1 MIEIDGAQGEG
12 GGQIIRSS
20 LALAAV
26 TGKVFRIT
34 NIRAGRKKS
43 GLKRQ
48 HVVGVKAAAEICSAQ
63 VTGAELES
71 STITFE
77 PGAIRGGNYTFQ
89 ISSAGSSTL
98 VAQTV
103 LPALMLAE
111 QPSTIMITGGTHNPG
126 GPPFDFLDRVYLQQ
140 LNKFGPRVTAKLEA
154 YGFYPAGGG
163 KIRLN
168 IEPCQ
173 QLSGIELLDRGSQ
186 PQPSVC
192 AIVSALPRHIAE
204 RECDVIRRKANWPAS
219 CLRVVEV
226 ERPVGPGNVV
236 MIELAYENATEIF
249 IGIGKRGV
257 SAEQV
262 ANRLYREA
270 KAFLKTDVPVGEFL
284 ADQLLLPMGLAASQ
298 GQPLSLIHI

>member
-26 TGKVFRIT
+26 TGKAFRIT

-111 QPSTIMITGGTHNPG
+111 QPSAITITGGTHNPG
-126 GPPFDFLDRVYLQQ
+126 
-140 LNKFGPRVTAKLEA
+140 
-154 YGFYPAGGG
+154 
-163 KIRLN
+163 
-168 IEPCQ
+168 C
-173 QLSGIELLDRGSQ
+173 LL
-186 PQPSVC
+186 
-192 AIVSALPRHIAE
+192 
-204 RECDVIRRKANWPAS
+204 
-219 CLRVVEV
+219 
-226 ERPVGPGNVV
+226 
-236 MIELAYENATEIF
+236 
-249 IGIGKRGV
+249 
-257 SAEQV
+257 
-262 ANRLYREA
+262 
-270 KAFLKTDVPVGEFL
+270 
-284 ADQLLLPMGLAASQ
+284 
-298 GQPLSLIHI
+298 